1 MSRPCQ
7 LSTFIVAFVWEGFW
21 PVALAFLSPLQP
33 ERRAIPRTLLN
44 RLPQTFAFAASCG
57 CRPDESTC
65 FFATVRLRRRL
76 DRSVLVAVTIAP
88 IARGISILLIS
99 ICSIVAR
106 ICVRISTR
114 VSLGISRLRIL
125 GSISAFCIWKEN
137 HGGLG
142 HGAIAVQDPDGV
154 RRGVTVP
161 AHNEDVGSVVQRPT
175 LCLKLLIDHHMP
187 SCREVDSSQTDRR
200 LHRGM

>member
-7 LSTFIVAFVWEGFW
+7 LSTFTVAFVWEGFW
-21 PVALAFLSPLQP
+21 LVALAFMSPLQP

-44 RLPQTFAFAASCG
+44 RLPQTFTFAASCG
-57 CRPDESTC
+57 CRLDESTC

-76 DRSVLVAVTIAP
+76 DR

-99 ICSIVAR
+99 ICSIVAS

-137 HGGLG
+137 YGGLG
-142 HGAIAVQDPDGV
+142 HGAIAVQYPDGV

-161 AHNEDVGSVVQRPT
+161 AH
-175 LCLKLLIDHHMP
+175 
-187 SCREVDSSQTDRR
+187 
-200 LHRGM
+200 